1 MKKMVIYDPAMCCS
15 TGVCGPGV
23 DPELLRVSALLNS
36 LKNNGISVERYNL
49 NGNPQAF
56 IDSKVINDLLNTQG
70 VDALPV
76 TVVDGEIVK
85 MKAYPS
91 NEEFCSLLEISPN
104 IIVKKAVI
112 KSKGCCCKE
121 GCC

>member
-56 IDSKVINDLLNTQG
+56 IDSKVI
-70 VDALPV
+70 
-76 TVVDGEIVK
+76 
-85 MKAYPS
+85 
-91 NEEFCSLLEISPN
+91 
-104 IIVKKAVI
+104 